1 MDEERMTRVIA
12 AAMTAVETGR
22 SLKPALTAILVKEII
37 RQRRHLEAQERKI
50 RRLEGKDEMG
60 SDK

>member
-1 MDEERMTRVIA
+1 
-12 AAMTAVETGR
+12 MTAVETGR